1 MAIFGRDN
9 NSNQQTLGLYT
20 YQGST
25 VGDVIGDTRTSNQ
38 SGWYYIETCTVANAA
53 KGAGTWVITK
63 AMLTKSL
70 TDSNEAEGAGT
81 YVDLVSGKSG
91 RGSIVFGD
99 AVGYAD
105 FVFTAAGAVT
115 LIVNS
120 SNVFTALQTGTNH
133 VIIKDNGSNV
143 RITNELAATTT
154 FTIEIK
160 YTN

>member
-1 MAIFGRDN
+1 MKIAK
-9 NSNQQTLGLYT
+9 
-20 YQGST
+20 
-25 VGDVIGDTRTSNQ
+25 
-38 SGWYYIETCTVANAA
+38 YIYDKINPIYSSKTT
-53 KGAGTWVITK
+53 I
-63 AMLTKSL
+63 SL
-70 TDSNEAEGAGT
+70 TDSNESEGSGS
-81 YVDLVSGKSG
+81 YIDLTAGKSG
-91 RGSIVFGD
+91 RGTLVFGD